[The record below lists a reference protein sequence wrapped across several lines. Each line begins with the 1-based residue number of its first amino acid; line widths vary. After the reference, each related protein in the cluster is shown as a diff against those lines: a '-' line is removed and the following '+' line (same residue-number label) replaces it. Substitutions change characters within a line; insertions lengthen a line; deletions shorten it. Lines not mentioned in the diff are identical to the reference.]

1 MDRYDFFLGGACNPT
16 TWRKDVVI
24 PILES
29 LGLSYYNP
37 QVDVWSP
44 DLIKLEKNA
53 KLSSDIL
60 LFVFENWKTRG
71 LVSLLEVIYLASQRK
86 PLVVTVSK
94 VEDTGPLLIAGESI
108 DKLEYYY
115 LEEAMNYFLKTI
127 KRLRIPCFSDVE
139 TAVNHAIRNSYLRFK
154 SSGNLTHEE
163 KKSIDKI
170 QYVSHVLRGIIGT
183 IPKSADSQFV
193 YEQVRQG
200 FQSLNIELT
209 NDRDFVKYWNKVD
222 RLDLLYSLYAEHV
235 LNRKSPAL
243 LSNFNVYLTSKL
255 LNNSETSES
264 CLSNKRLVQS
274 SAESNS
280 LIDLM
285 ESQFDERLLYS
296 FSQPDTS
303 SHGDSRCASIKSS
316 ACSSSSLPPL
326 QIPDLNNTRNTV
338 DLKTDI
344 YIAGISE
351 ENKHSQFLWD
361 NNIMPKLA
369 KVNLSHYRAI
379 EKTVCPSIGNNEDFL
394 NCYEDLESKQL
405 EIRQNS
411 KLLLYIIDNNSFHL
425 VTMLEAV
432 YSMGCHLPVVL
443 FVQMFNSSSGCEIPL
458 ENSKPNSLHEFI
470 SNDFK
475 TQQLPMNSLIDMKI
489 KSSTTSS
496 SSSSGASSDFTG
508 TNSSLSE
515 EELSQRSSSLEFGI
529 IRDIYKST
537 KHSSNSNNLNC
548 SNVKSSEILSFQ
560 ANANVHM
567 NNTHS
572 SANIITVHNSS
583 ISLSQQ
589 AVNDYNRV
597 RMYLIDLAEEL
608 NIPVFYDIEA
618 AISFCIHKLTTL

>member
-1 MDRYDFFLGGACNPT
+1 MLIFTMMLGNLLQLSRSCLSNDISEVFHFFNLPLPNHPEIIGISGIFRNAKTQIGLLDVVLYAACTLDSNLLTSRQAGFGMDQYDFFLGGACNPT

-44 DLIKLEKNA
+44 ELIKLEKNA
-53 KLSSDIL
+53 KFSSDIL

-94 VEDTGPLLIAGESI
+94 FEDTGPLLIAGESI

-115 LEEAMNYFLKTI
+115 LEEAMNYFLQTI

-139 TAVNHAIRNSYLRFK
+139 TAVNHAVRNSHLRFK

-170 QYVSHVLRGIIGT
+170 QYVSRVLRRIIGT

-209 NDRDFVKYWNKVD
+209 DDRDFVKYWNKAD

-264 CLSNKRLVQS
+264 CLSNKRLVKS
-274 SAESNS
+274 GESNS

-316 ACSSSSLPPL
+316 TCSSSSLPPL
-326 QIPDLNNTRNTV
+326 KKPDLNNTRNTV

-361 NNIMPKLA
+361 NRIMPKLA

-394 NCYEDLESKQL
+394 NCHEDLESKQL

-443 FVQMFNSSSGCEIPL
+443 FVQMFNSSSSGCEIPL
-458 ENSKPNSLHEFI
+458 GNSKPNSLHKFI
-470 SNDFK
+470 SSDFK
-475 TQQLPMNSLIDMKI
+475 TRQLPVGSLFFFI
-489 KSSTTSS
+489 
-496 SSSSGASSDFTG
+496 
-508 TNSSLSE
+508 
-515 EELSQRSSSLEFGI
+515 
-529 IRDIYKST
+529 
-537 KHSSNSNNLNC
+537 
-548 SNVKSSEILSFQ
+548 
-560 ANANVHM
+560 
-567 NNTHS
+567 
-572 SANIITVHNSS
+572 
-583 ISLSQQ
+583 
-589 AVNDYNRV
+589 
-597 RMYLIDLAEEL
+597 
-608 NIPVFYDIEA
+608 
-618 AISFCIHKLTTL
+618 